1 MSKKE
6 NDRFEI
12 CEMFM
17 GKADVHRCFF
27 GIIKRLTDNAGNP
40 YVFSRIVVNDSLLCA
55 SAPEQKELG
64 RNLDEMCVMILDKG
78 LHLDAGV
85 TSIIFNNTFFLN

>member
-6 NDRFEI
+6 KDTFEI

-55 SAPEQKELG
+55 RAPEQKELG

-78 LHLDAGV
+78 LHDDHGV
-85 TSIIFNNTFFLN
+85 TKEIFGTDFFLN